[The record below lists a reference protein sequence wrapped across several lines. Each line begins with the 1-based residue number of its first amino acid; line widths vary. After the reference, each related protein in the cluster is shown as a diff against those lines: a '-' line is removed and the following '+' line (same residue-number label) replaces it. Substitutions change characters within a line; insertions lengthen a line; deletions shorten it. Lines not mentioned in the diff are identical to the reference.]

1 VNVLGISWVG
11 LRTDQFAT
19 SRRFFEQVLGLRVTS
34 AELDFAVFRSR
45 SGDTFE
51 VFGPLAELSEP
62 EQFKKN
68 NVVVGFLVDDIDSA
82 RSELVAAGVELLGNL
97 VRVPSGYAW
106 QHFRGPDGNTWELVF
121 DPDHPYITSAT

>member
-1 VNVLGISWVG
+1 MNVLGISWVG

-19 SRRFFEQVLGLRVTS
+19 SRRFFEQVLGLRVMS